1 MCQIGGLE
9 GPLEVRGDPGGVS
22 DDQSGQQGAGVRG
35 EPVGGAAQP
44 GSEFSGGALRGGGS
58 SGDLRAVSSHSQDG
72 GEPVVPVERGREPAG
87 QAQPGRGQQPLPAG
101 EVFPGEP
108 RPHHR
113 QHGRPDAGGRPVGG
127 GDPGRPRV
135 EDQGSRRALA
145 ADGPGAGEAGV
156 GVDRQLHGGVGVPL
170 GQGGQRAAPQIR
182 PVQPGGGGSGG
193 GAEQDRR
200 ERGGVGPRA
209 RPSAPRV
216 R

>member
-1 MCQIGGLE
+1 MCQVGGLE
-9 GPLEVRGDPGGVS
+9 GSLEVRGDPGGVS
-22 DDQSGQQGAGVRG
+22 DDQSGQQRAGVRG

-44 GSEFSGGALRGGGS
+44 GSELSGRALHGGGP
-58 SGDLRAVSSHSQDG
+58 SGDLRAVSSHPQDG
-72 GEPVVPVERGREPAG
+72 GEPVVPVERRCEPAC
-87 QAQPGRGQQPLPAG
+87 QAQPGRGQQPLPVG
-101 EVFPGEP
+101 EVSPGEP
-108 RPHHR
+108 RAHHR
-113 QHGRPDAGGRPVGG
+113 QYGGPDAGGRPVGG
-127 GDPGRPRV
+127 GDPGRLRV

-156 GVDRQLHGGVGVPL
+156 GADRQLHGGVDVLL

-200 ERGGVGPRA
+200 ERGGVDSRA
-209 RPSAPRV
+209 RPPVPPV